1 MSMILVALHD
11 SYGTVVAQIGNP
23 TPEAPPL
30 ADKIMQLTRYL
41 TWFVLL
47 SGITAITYGGGRFAW
62 EKWSGG
68 GLQSPKM
75 VAGAMAGGVV
85 ATSAGTIMNAVIG
98 A

>member
-1 MSMILVALHD
+1 MAVGDTMSTL
-11 SYGTVVAQIGNP
+11 AQVGNP

-30 ADKIMQLTRYL
+30 SDKILQFVRYA
-41 TWFVLL
+41 TWFAIL
-47 SGITAITYGGGRFAW
+47 SGILSIIYAGGRFAW
-62 EKWSGG
+62 EKWSGS

-75 VAGAMAGGVV
+75 VAGAMIGGAV